1 MDHLLLFQIWM
12 VSFFKNIFPFHFN
25 VQSIFLIITCVKIG
39 AFFER
44 DLESFFN
51 ENFFKKTRIAIES
64 NFEKDA
70 FGGVPESHYGEK
82 CFFFSTPSLTIQFSQ
97 ESQ

>member
-1 MDHLLLFQIWM
+1 MC
-12 VSFFKNIFPFHFN
+12 K
-25 VQSIFLIITCVKIG
+25 KIG

-51 ENFFKKTRIAIES
+51 ENFFKKSRIAIES

-70 FGGVPESHYGEK
+70 FGGVPESHYGECNLM
-82 CFFFSTPSLTIQFSQ
+82 CFFKFHRKIQVSYHDDSLTFPSIPLLFLIIH
-97 ESQ
+97 

>member
-1 MDHLLLFQIWM
+1 M
-12 VSFFKNIFPFHFN
+12 
-25 VQSIFLIITCVKIG
+25 G
-39 AFFER
+39 

-51 ENFFKKTRIAIES
+51 ENFFKKSRIAIES

-82 CFFFSTPSLTIQFSQ
+82 CIFFFKFHRKIGIIS
-97 ESQ
+97 

>member
-1 MDHLLLFQIWM
+1 M
-12 VSFFKNIFPFHFN
+12 
-25 VQSIFLIITCVKIG
+25 G
-39 AFFER
+39 

-51 ENFFKKTRIAIES
+51 ENFFKKSRIAIES

-82 CFFFSTPSLTIQFSQ
+82 CIFFQIP
-97 ESQ
+97 

>member
-1 MDHLLLFQIWM
+1 M
-12 VSFFKNIFPFHFN
+12 
-25 VQSIFLIITCVKIG
+25 G
-39 AFFER
+39 

-70 FGGVPESHYGEK
+70 FGGVPESHYGE
-82 CFFFSTPSLTIQFSQ
+82 CNSFFSTRVLKNSS
-97 ESQ
+97 

>member
-1 MDHLLLFQIWM
+1 M
-12 VSFFKNIFPFHFN
+12 VRFFLKHFCFHFN
-25 VQSIFLIITCVKIG
+25 VQSIFLIIECVKIG

-51 ENFFKKTRIAIES
+51 ENFFKKSRIAIES

-70 FGGVPESHYGEK
+70 FGGVPESHYGECNLM
-82 CFFFSTPSLTIQFSQ
+82 CFFKFHRKIGIIS
-97 ESQ
+97 

>member
-1 MDHLLLFQIWM
+1 M
-12 VSFFKNIFPFHFN
+12 FKPFY
-25 VQSIFLIITCVKIG
+25 LIIECVKIG

-51 ENFFKKTRIAIES
+51 ENFFKKSRIAIES

-82 CFFFSTPSLTIQFSQ
+82 CLFQIP
-97 ESQ
+97 

>member
-1 MDHLLLFQIWM
+1 M
-12 VSFFKNIFPFHFN
+12 FKPFY
-25 VQSIFLIITCVKIG
+25 LIIECVKIG

-51 ENFFKKTRIAIES
+51 ENFFKKSRIAIES

-82 CFFFSTPSLTIQFSQ
+82 CIFFFKFHRKIGIIS
-97 ESQ
+97 